1 MKKEAHIIFKRTYLA
16 YGVSCRQAVKRM
28 LIVLPNVI
36 AEGTLH
42 NRQSA
47 TKYTISGS

>member
-16 YGVSCRQAVKRM
+16 DGVSCRQAVKGM

-36 AEGTLH
+36 GEGTLH

-47 TKYTISGS
+47 TQYTIRGR